1 MGWSA
6 TWKDILNGGNPRWKV
21 TDLSAKKIALGHIMH
36 ASKEDG
42 VASSPSLNILCPLAG
57 DDEFVHHA
65 WTKGHRVVA
74 IDLVPAAVEAMRN
87 QFSVAND
94 GDGSDDGGNCWL
106 KEERSG
112 GTVVWRHGSGTV
124 TLYESDM
131 LAPLPELEG
140 TFDAVYDKD
149 SFGALDLHMRPKYCE
164 RIAAYVKP
172 GAGILY
178 AEVKYKDVDGPGR
191 KSGPPY
197 HVEKEDLMEQGNF
210 GAAFEYVAGL
220 GELYKLT
227 IPGVRQTGHILR
239 RCARK

>member
-21 TDLSAKKIALGHIMH
+21 TDLGAKKIALGHITGHSSH

-74 IDLVPAAVEAMRN
+74 IDVVPAAVKAMRK
-87 QFSVAND
+87 QFSAADD
-94 GDGSDDGGNCWL
+94 GDGSNLWS

-124 TLYESDM
+124 TLYESDIF
-131 LAPLPELEG
+131 APLPELEG

-172 GAGILY
+172 DAGILY
-178 AEVKYKDVDGPGR
+178 TEVKYKDVDGPGR
-191 KSGPPY
+191 KSGPPF
-197 HVEKEDLMEQGNF
+197 HVDKEDLMEQGNF
-210 GAAFEYVAGL
+210 GSAFEYVASL